1 LTVSIVDRGQGFDPT
16 QAGTGVGVAGSTQ
29 GRLADVGGTAR
40 LGSAPGQGT
49 AVELIVG
56 LVGQMTDSI
65 RPA

>member
-1 LTVSIVDRGQGFDPT
+1 VP
-16 QAGTGVGVAGSTQ
+16 VAGVEV
-29 GRLADVGGTAR
+29 AVHDCVGQAEVGQH
-40 LGSAPGQGT
+40 LPPPGPGT